1 MERAFK
7 NPQCGGVLGEVQ
19 APQTAQND
27 PKHEA
32 MNQTS
37 DYYEE
42 RIQELVNRIQELE
55 EALQITNNS
64 LKEMQYSL
72 DDVRELERQR
82 AQDGMTNAA
91 EIAKLQ

>member
-1 MERAFK
+1 
-7 NPQCGGVLGEVQ
+7 
-19 APQTAQND
+19 
-27 PKHEA
+27 